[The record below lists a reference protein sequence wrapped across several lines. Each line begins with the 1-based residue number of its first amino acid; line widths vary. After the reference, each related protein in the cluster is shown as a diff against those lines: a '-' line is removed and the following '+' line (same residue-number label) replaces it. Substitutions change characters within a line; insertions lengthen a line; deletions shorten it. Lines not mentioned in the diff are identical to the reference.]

1 MAIEEFKV
9 VCVSQMVV
17 ISIRP
22 LWNPDQMTI
31 KKTHPTLIFDE
42 TGRADTTKKCGF
54 CPPQQAL
61 RKPHWESDFII
72 SCLISNLTWM
82 CKSQNSSCKEEMQVN
97 TSMGSFYSSW
107 MMWGPISTYRV
118 TMNPHTKPDPV
129 HILIRNWIFKPI
141 FRHISK
147 RETMRLFQFFALF
160 GIVVGTCPEL
170 CQCEDRNNQLYVDCS
185 HNKFRFESDIRIRN
199 HRTEWTVIDSWFRVP
214 STGLWIPEIT

>member
-1 MAIEEFKV
+1 M
-9 VCVSQMVV
+9 
-17 ISIRP
+17 
-22 LWNPDQMTI
+22 WI
-31 KKTHPTLIFDE
+31 KFLS
-42 TGRADTTKKCGF
+42 
-54 CPPQQAL
+54 PQQAL
-61 RKPHWESDFII
+61 RKSHWESDFII

-147 RETMRLFQFFALF
+147 RETMRLFQYFALF
-160 GIVVGTCPEL
+160 GIVVGTCPDL

-185 HNKFRFESDIRIRN
+185 HNQFRFESVRIRD
-199 HRTEWTVIDSWFRVP
+199 HRTEWTDRFCHW
-214 STGLWIPEIT
+214 

>member
-1 MAIEEFKV
+1 MSVYRMRLPDGRHLYTAFVESGPNDHREYAPDFDIWRN
-9 VCVSQMVV
+9 
-17 ISIRP
+17 RP
-22 LWNPDQMTI
+22 WRYYY
-31 KKTHPTLIFDE
+31 KH
-42 TGRADTTKKCGF
+42 GF

-61 RKPHWESDFII
+61 RKLHWESDFII

-141 FRHISK
+141 FRHIINLK
-147 RETMRLFQFFALF
+147 EK
-160 GIVVGTCPEL
+160 
-170 CQCEDRNNQLYVDCS
+170 QCAYFNILPFLGSPLAHAQIYV
-185 HNKFRFESDIRIRN
+185 NAKI
-199 HRTEWTVIDSWFRVP
+199 
-214 STGLWIPEIT
+214 EITNFMSIVLIINSGLKA